1 MVAAGHILSPEPGKL
16 NAASTGPCTAIGADR
31 PERCGYHI
39 GMLNTIAHGTPT
51 DRPPLLIAH
60 GLYGSGRNW
69 GVIAKRLSDDRQVI
83 AVDMRNHGES
93 AWTDSHTYA
102 DLAADLAEVIA
113 AFGGK
118 MDVVGHSMGGKSA
131 MMLALQHPE
140 AVNRLV
146 VADIAPVSYSHTQ
159 AHFITAMRSVDLA
172 SVTRRSDAQAQL
184 AEAGVDAQLQSFFT
198 QSLDIENRAWRLNL
212 DVLERDMPHILAFPE
227 VETHW
232 EGPALFLTG
241 GESDYVKAED
251 RDRIKTL
258 FPKSRFAKIPGAGH
272 WLHAENPRAFE
283 ATVRA
288 FLDA

>member
-1 MVAAGHILSPEPGKL
+1 
-16 NAASTGPCTAIGADR
+16 
-31 PERCGYHI
+31 
-39 GMLNTIAHGTPT
+39 MLNTIAHGTPT

-60 GLYGSGRNW
+60 GLYGSARNW
-69 GVIAKRLSDDRQVI
+69 GVIAKRLSDERQVI

-93 AWTDSHTYA
+93 RWMDSHSYG

-113 AFGGK
+113 AHGGQ
-118 MDVVGHSMGGKSA
+118 MDVVGHSMGGKAA
-131 MMLALQHPE
+131 MMLALEHPQ
-140 AVNRLV
+140 AVSRLV

-172 SVTRRSDAQAQL
+172 TVTRRSDAQAQL

-212 DVLERDMPHILAFPE
+212 DALEREMPHILSFPE
-227 VETHW
+227 IDVEWT
-232 EGPALFLTG
+232 GSALFLTG
-241 GESDYVKAED
+241 GESDYVTAEH
-251 RDRIKTL
+251 RDRIKSL
-258 FPKSRFAKIPGAGH
+258 FPKARFAKIPGAGH

-288 FLDA
+288 FLNA